1 MKLLN
6 RTDAFEYYQLD
17 SGAKLVRHMRLSD
30 ALNCDIIY
38 PNGLGY
44 NDGRWGNDEGRM
56 NYKRRRAQAYI
67 EKRRILSNYKQRL
80 IVKARKELS
89 IDKEFLELV
98 YKAKSAKRTY
108 VPNKHGGVLSMPAY
122 VTNSKDVFLK
132 RKPGAKKVTIDMAF
146 QVGRLSGENYEDG
159 FVAILKTI
167 LMAQALNINLNID
180 MFDSDTAAIT
190 GGPSYT
196 LIRVA
201 NSRKKLNMND
211 ILLCSHSEFFD
222 ITLFNSY
229 SASGNTN
236 RIGTFLGGSRIKRD
250 LGAMYD
256 VIGGNMLIEDEDTK
270 GTISHIMKIAGL

>member
-1 MKLLN
+1 MKVIKK
-6 RTDAFEYYQLD
+6 TDAFEYYQLN

-30 ALNCDIIY
+30 ALECDIIY

-44 NDGRWGNDEGRM
+44 NSRGYSSESHM
-56 NYKRRRAQAYI
+56 NYKRRRAEDYI
-67 EKRRILSNYKQRL
+67 RIRRTLSTKKHNL
-80 IVKARKELS
+80 IVKARRELS
-89 IDKEFLELV
+89 FDKDFLELV

-108 VPNKHGGVLSMPAY
+108 SPNRHGGVLSMPAY

-146 QVGRLSGENYEDG
+146 QVGRLSGENYESG

-180 MFDSDTAAIT
+180 MFDSDTAAI
-190 GGPSYT
+190 GGGASYT
-196 LIRVA
+196 LVRVA

-229 SASGNTN
+229 SASENTD
-236 RIGTFLGGSRIKRD
+236 RIGTFLSGSRIRED
-250 LGAMYD
+250 LGSMYD